1 MRAVVYSAPRQFDVR
16 TVPTPEPG
24 AGEVR
29 LAVEMAGMCG
39 TDLHI
44 HDGGFFSQ
52 YPLTPGHEIVGRV
65 ESVGD
70 AVDGLAVG
78 QQVAAD
84 NTVLCGYC
92 PSCRRDEPLFC
103 RNFYSLGVNG
113 PGAFAEFVIVR
124 AEKCFPADD
133 LSLSTAVMT
142 EPTACAI
149 HGMDVLN
156 LRPGSDVLVFGAG
169 PTGLVLAQLLVHGGA
184 ARVTVAAPTEFKLA
198 LAREYGVDST
208 VQIDRASPGASLDA
222 LRGGAP
228 DGYDVVVEA
237 TGALAVG
244 ELCLPL
250 TRDGGTVLI
259 YGMADE
265 KAVLSVHPYE
275 IFRRELTVKGSFAQ
289 THCFDRA
296 LGVLRSGRVQTEGIV
311 THQFHLDAYDRALEA
326 LRNDPSCMKAV
337 IVPGAIGTSRTNA
350 RTA

>member
-1 MRAVVYSAPRQFDVR
+1 MRAVVYIAPRQFDVR

-44 HDGGFFSQ
+44 HDGGFFSR

-65 ESVGD
+65 DSLGD
-70 AVDGLAVG
+70 AVEGLAVG
-78 QQVAAD
+78 QRVAAD
-84 NTVLCGYC
+84 NTVLCGHC
-92 PSCRRDEPLFC
+92 QSCRRNEPLFC

-133 LSLSTAVMT
+133 LSLTAAVMT
-142 EPTACAI
+142 EPTACAL
-149 HGMDVLN
+149 HGMDVLG
-156 LRPGSDVLVFGAG
+156 LRPGSEVLVFGAG

-184 ARVTVAAPTEFKLA
+184 ARVTVAAPTQFKLA
-198 LAREYGVDST
+198 LAREYGVDT
-208 VQIDRASPGASLDA
+208 TLQIDRADPTASLAA
-222 LRGGAP
+222 LRDGAP

-237 TGALAVG
+237 TGATEVSEMCLA
-244 ELCLPL
+244 LA
-250 TRDGGTVLI
+250 RDGGTVLV

-265 KAVLSVHPYE
+265 KASVSIHPYE

-296 LGVLRSGRVQTEGIV
+296 LGVLRSGRVRTDGIV
-311 THQFHLDAYDRALEA
+311 THQFRLEDYDHALEA
-326 LRNDPSCMKAV
+326 LRSDPSCMKPA
-337 IVPGAIGTSRTNA
+337 IVP
-350 RTA
+350 